1 QSVERD
7 QNLAPF
13 LTRQAPPKPLIARRH
28 YFQTGTLRYFEAC
41 YADRGDFQADLFR
54 GSLSADTGDA
64 DGRVVYC
71 LPRDPDDRE
80 AMRGF
85 IQSTAAT
92 VPVIAALP
100 QDVFDLRELCHEL
113 VCLRWVTEHTPEL
126 ETDRTARR
134 ELHARLAIAEQNL
147 RSHLE
152 RLFSPA
158 STDG

>member
-1 QSVERD
+1 MRPRSRWPSSGSP
-7 QNLAPF
+7 NAPSSSS
-13 LTRQAPPKPLIARRH
+13 AR
-28 YFQTGTLRYFEAC
+28 
-41 YADRGDFQADLFR
+41 
-54 GSLSADTGDA
+54 
-64 DGRVVYC
+64 
-71 LPRDPDDRE
+71 PRE
-80 AMRGF
+80 AMRGL
-85 IQSTAAT
+85 IQSSPAR
-92 VPVIAALP
+92 VPVIVALP

-158 STDG
+158 NPGG